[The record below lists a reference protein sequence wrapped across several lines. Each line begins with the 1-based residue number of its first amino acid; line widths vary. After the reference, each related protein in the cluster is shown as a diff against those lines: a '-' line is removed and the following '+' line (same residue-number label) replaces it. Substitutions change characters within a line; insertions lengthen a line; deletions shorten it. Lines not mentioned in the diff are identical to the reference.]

1 MGVSSGKQIGEGETI
16 SNYVLS
22 GYDGDFRVEHQ
33 ARIEC
38 RSVETKSRVVA
49 DLRAD
54 KATMTAVESKPVSP
68 IDPNFGE
75 EKAQSCDIAWLRQLA
90 ALPGVKS
97 PAVGV

>member
-22 GYDGDFRVEHQ
+22 GCDEDFRVEHQ

-49 DLRAD
+49 ALRAD
-54 KATMTAVESKPVSP
+54 KATVTAVESKPVSP

-75 EKAQSCDIAWLRQLA
+75 QKAHTCANA
-90 ALPGVKS
+90 
-97 PAVGV
+97 